1 MDQEQFH
8 DQLEALKAELERSD
22 GLGEDT
28 QQKMLVLVSR
38 MEEQLH
44 GADDEPETIPEQF
57 EALKTEFE
65 ASHPTLTGIV
75 NNILVTLGN
84 MGV

>member
-8 DQLEALKAELERSD
+8 GQLDALKSELEASEGLAD
-22 GLGEDT
+22 GTRDKL
-28 QQKMLVLVSR
+28 LVLVSR

-44 GADDEPETIPEQF
+44 GAEDEPESIPEQF
-57 EALKTEFE
+57 EALKVEFE
-65 ASHPTLTGIV
+65 TSHPTLTGIV
-75 NNILVTLGN
+75 NNILVTLSN